1 MIEFEHV
8 FKTYEKSSRALRDVS
23 FQIDDGEFVF
33 VTGRSGSGKT
43 TIVRL
48 LLREIAATE
57 GRVLVDGQ
65 DLAQLRQKE
74 IPFYRRR
81 LGVVFQDFRLL
92 KDATVFEN
100 VAFAKRVT
108 GASKAEIAAEVPKV
122 LERVGLAAKYKAY
135 PGQLSGGEQ
144 QRVAIARAIVNA
156 PEILIADEPTGN
168 LDPANSWHIMKLLED
183 INAAG
188 TTVVVVTH
196 SRELIEGMNK
206 RVIQIHRGAVR
217 SDGPWDPAAE
227 EEEIRARRAE
237 KRPPRTGMR
246 RPVGKRP
253 PGTEKTEARA
263 RIDFPEETGDAARE
277 QASSVGVTAE
287 VIGVMDEIE
296 ALTLDELSGEAQ
308 AAPAAGTS
316 AGKTVSPA
324 GKTVS
329 AAEAGEVTK

>member
-23 FQIDDGEFVF
+23 FQIQEGEFVL

-43 TIVRL
+43 TIVKL

-57 GRVLVDGQ
+57 GRVLVDGK
-65 DLAQLRQKE
+65 DLAALRQRE
-74 IPFYRRR
+74 IPLYRRR

-122 LERVGLAAKYKAY
+122 LERVGLAAKYKAF
-135 PGQLSGGEQ
+135 PNQLSGGEQ
-144 QRVAIARAIVNA
+144 QRVAIARAIVNS

-206 RVIQIHRGAVR
+206 RVIQIHRGTVR
-217 SDGPWDPAAE
+217 SDGPWDPVAE

-237 KRPPRTGMR
+237 KRPPRSRMT

-253 PGTEKTEARA
+253 ADGAKAAKRAEEAEQELSGKTEPLAQIEYPA
-263 RIDFPEETGDAARE
+263 EEKQKAEETE
-277 QASSVGVTAE
+277 IGVTAE
-287 VIGVMDEIE
+287 VIGVMEEIE
-296 ALTLDELSGEAQ
+296 TMTMEELRETPVEEPAQ
-308 AAPAAGTS
+308 T
-316 AGKTVSPA
+316 
-324 GKTVS
+324 
-329 AAEAGEVTK
+329 AGETGEVAE